1 MELPNLKIDVE
12 TKSLDEA
19 IEKVQQ
25 LNNLLEQ
32 VKSSIVALNEN
43 ELNLMI
49 KTTVNTR
56 T

>member
-1 MELPNLKIDVE
+1 MEVPNLKIDVE

-43 ELNLMI
+43 KLKVVI
-49 KTTVNTR
+49 KTTVNKIT
-56 T
+56 